1 MKHSLAKFLSL
12 TTALLVVMLLAVFAI
27 FVKAAFERQRE
38 AARIEAIVTVKRDM
52 LLCQEAIRMEGAVLD
67 SALEEENPAPPG
79 TVELIARLQARLQA
93 VFAHVREHQD
103 NEFAY
108 GYDEIL
114 ERNAEYGRLMPAIL
128 SAVAKPLPMR
138 PKGLGEAR
146 ISAANLVLNALGR
159 KSDSLSRTVSAT
171 DPLVTEMLHVT
182 DLGWRARADAGSDRH
197 TIMVAIL
204 AGKQPSPETLQ
215 YFAELKGRVA
225 TSWALIESDSRLPEF
240 PTVMKQA
247 MARANWLYFI
257 DFMKLRARTIEAL
270 SHGEPVAMSGREWV
284 RLSNPGL
291 DSIMAISDS
300 ALDLMASYAARQL
313 DVAQRNFYLSIG
325 LMLLSIALASFGAVY
340 VIWRV
345 IRPLRTITH
354 AINAFSDGTLKGD
367 IPFDGRTDEIGQ
379 FARALKMFRDEALE
393 RMRLETALV
402 ESRMAQE
409 MAETSNR
416 VKSEFLANMS
426 HELRTPLNAI
436 IGFSEVMQ
444 FQIHGDLPSRY
455 VEYVT
460 LINEAGTHLLNLVSD
475 ILDLAKIEAGKFELD
490 PREVDLSDTVDR
502 CLKLTQRRAQEKNIS
517 LIRSL
522 PEGPLMLT
530 ADPRSCKQILLNL
543 LSNAVKFTRE
553 GGEVEIAAQAADG
566 HMRVSVR
573 DNGIGIPAGVLSRI
587 GGAFEQ
593 SSNDPMLA
601 REGTGLGLALVKA
614 LVGQHRGKLA
624 IESRENSGTC
634 VTVEL
639 PLVQPDSAAA

>member
-1 MKHSLAKFLSL
+1 MKHSLAKFLSVI
-12 TTALLVVMLLAVFAI
+12 TALLVVMLLAVFAT

-38 AARIEAIVTVKRDM
+38 ASRIEAIVTVKRDM
-52 LLCQEAIRMEGAVLD
+52 LLCQEAMRLEGAVLD

-79 TVELIARLQARLQA
+79 TVELIMRLQARLEA
-93 VFAHVREHQD
+93 VFAHVHEHQD

-114 ERNAEYGRLMPAIL
+114 ARNAEYGRLMPVIL
-128 SAVAKPLPMR
+128 SAVAKPLSTR
-138 PKGLGEAR
+138 PKGLVDAR

-159 KSDSLSRTVSAT
+159 KSDSLSRTVSSS
-171 DPLVTEMLHVT
+171 DPLVTDMLHVT

-197 TIMVAIL
+197 TIMDAIL
-204 AGKQPSPETLQ
+204 AGGNPPPETLQ
-215 YFAELKGRVA
+215 HFAELKGRVA
-225 TSWALIESDSRLPEF
+225 TSWALIESDSRMPEF

-247 MARANWLYFI
+247 VARANWLYFT

-270 SHGEPVAMSGREWV
+270 AHGKPVAMGGRDWV

-291 DSIMAISDS
+291 DSIMAISDT

-313 DVAQRNFYLSIG
+313 DVAQRNFYLSIV
-325 LMLLSIALASFGAVY
+325 LMLLSIALASSGAVY

-345 IRPLRTITH
+345 IRPLRTITR
-354 AINAFSDGTLKGD
+354 AINAFSDGTLEGD
-367 IPFDGRTDEIGQ
+367 IPFGRRADEIGQ
-379 FARALKMFRDEALE
+379 FARALKMFRDGALE

-402 ESRMAQE
+402 ESRVAQE
-409 MAETSNR
+409 SAETSNR
-416 VKSEFLANMS
+416 IKSEFLANMS

-444 FQIHGDLPSRY
+444 FQIYGDLPGRY

-460 LINEAGTHLLNLVSD
+460 LINEAGIHLLNLVSD

-490 PREVDLSDTVDR
+490 PRQVDLSDTVDR
-502 CLKLTQRRAQEKNIS
+502 CLKLTQRRAQEKNIT

-553 GGEVEIAAQAADG
+553 GGEVEIAAGAEG
-566 HMRVSVR
+566 SHMRVSVR
-573 DNGIGIPAGVLSRI
+573 DNGIGIPAHILSRI

-593 SSNDPMLA
+593 ASNDPMLA
-601 REGTGLGLALVKA
+601 REGTGLGLALIKA
-614 LVGQHRGKLA
+614 LVGQHSGKLV
-624 IESRENSGTC
+624 IESKENSGTC

-639 PLVQPDSAAA
+639 PLARPDSAAA